1 MIYVKF
7 RFFMENI
14 LKSYNTRNIRNE
26 KNFFKDIYITGI
38 SNTFAIII
46 LVMLIYM
53 AICIRVLSRID

>member
-1 MIYVKF
+1 
-7 RFFMENI
+7 MENI
-14 LKSYNTRNIRNE
+14 LKSYNTRNIRNK

>member
-1 MIYVKF
+1 
-7 RFFMENI
+7 MENI